1 MALIVA
7 VDKENQGIVQL
18 LVEQEG
24 INLNLQ
30 NKVSKEKEG
39 IPVAR

>member
-1 MALIVA
+1 MEA
-7 VDKENQGIVQL
+7 VEKENQGIVQL

-30 NKVSKEKEG
+30 NKVSKVKEG
-39 IPVAR
+39 ILIAR